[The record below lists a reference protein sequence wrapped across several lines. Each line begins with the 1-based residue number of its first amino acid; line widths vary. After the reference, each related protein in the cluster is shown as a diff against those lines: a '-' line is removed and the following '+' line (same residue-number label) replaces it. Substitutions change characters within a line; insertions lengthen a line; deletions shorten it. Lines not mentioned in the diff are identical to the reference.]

1 MENRTFDVGRGLR
14 FRTRVSKQ
22 RGSTIVCLEGHKTAM
37 KQWKYLLQITDKAA
51 AKVGRKPMAIIK
63 EIIADKAGQDKSSS
77 VERY

>member
-1 MENRTFDVGRGLR
+1 
-14 FRTRVSKQ
+14 
-22 RGSTIVCLEGHKTAM
+22 M